1 MKSGFLPNVVV
12 GEGSA
17 ILQHLLH
24 KNELLLVGRAP
35 LFILSLGFNV
45 FDTVRRLHIKSDG
58 LARERLDENL
68 HGQCI
73 ERIQQ

>member
-1 MKSGFLPNVVV
+1 MQNVAV
-12 GEGSA
+12 GEASA

-24 KNELLLVGRAP
+24 KNEFLLIERDP
-35 LFILSLGFNV
+35 LFVLNLGFNV
-45 FDTVRRLHIKSDG
+45 FDAIRRFHIKSDG
-58 LARERLDENL
+58 LARERPDENL